1 MFLDPEP
8 LSKRKK
14 DMSSGFFSSQRPVTS
29 ARNHPARTSWRK
41 ASLHERS
48 KSENNQQEPN
58 LTLPEQLATVRLVNA
73 SPAPESPPHHGV
85 DGDDA
90 NEENWEENPTALP
103 RLPQSD
109 QLAQFKETSVRYP
122 ATSAADREH
131 DVSETNT
138 PANEVQ
144 TADNAPGITLLPD
157 EWQHELPPPV
167 WHRRNTS
174 SGYYSQAST
183 LQDSEIAYSKKSRK
197 SERYSTLSQLSTLR
211 GTPTPHEQET
221 RERAEVE
228 ASARSGLAQALQTL
242 QEASPERPER
252 LSTIRPVPSSDTSSP
267 TDPEPGARSLETS
280 PVRPRTAPSDLEQP
294 SSSEGTPQQSS
305 KRTLS
310 AGSIQPFSSTPN
322 WRDVPGTPASHHQRD
337 GSPESQA
344 ISEATF
350 PNTSSPNFIA
360 YTPDSVRPI
369 SKSDHPI
376 HGATSIDSINSRLK
390 YGPAG
395 RPHTGR
401 SLTNSGS
408 RASLTSSNDTLP
420 PLYIPKKRL
429 RHKAASESLSLQAEA
444 QALEEAHDSEAMDD
458 IDTLP
463 FPKRPFSSHLS
474 TIASE
479 SSRTASQHLSH
490 FSLGSGVLTGD
501 DASSSP
507 LSPGHRRQWSAP
519 AESIGSGPRS
529 TGTRGTSS
537 SEFQED
543 AGDMTLGIFRE
554 HSAMPEPLFKTN
566 AASGSNP
573 MDAPRRYDGPLP
585 PMPPIPKSRDSDENF
600 DTLSELQAPALQQK
614 RSGYSLRARS
624 NSTSTH
630 SRQLSQVSNVESE
643 RTSQGSTL
651 FPTWAKRF
659 YSGTHALQSKTSF
672 GSLSAGIRQPA
683 RHQRGDSAYTDR
695 SITSRLGTGYSNV
708 DSSSPVRSHFLPA
721 IFRPRTR
728 KRSLEHQRNS
738 RDSRSSKIRKSG
750 TSRRSR
756 DRPFQ
761 DTRDSMAIHRDPL
774 PQDPYEE
781 GPKDSAAE
789 ILPSGQPKWGPLKDP
804 APSPPRDENDHRRP
818 RLPRRYSKQRQWDQM
833 EFPRPM
839 TKDRLSDFGAHS
851 DDHDHTLRL
860 PRLAP
865 SKRTSQNRLSA
876 WRPPSFVSSLDT
888 LITSRHN
895 RQILLFMLGF
905 LCPLTWML
913 GAVLP
918 LPKKPVSAGDLE
930 ANLGNGPSEED
941 VQMAMMKHEAGDAER
956 RWREE
961 KVYYKAR
968 WWRVLNRVMSVV
980 GLGVI
985 GAVIALAVVATT

>member
-1 MFLDPEP
+1 
-8 LSKRKK
+8 
-14 DMSSGFFSSQRPVTS
+14 MSSGFFSSQRPVTS
-29 ARNHPARTSWRK
+29 SRNHPARTSWRK

-58 LTLPEQLATVRLVNA
+58 LAVPEQPATVRLVKP
-73 SPAPESPPHHGV
+73 SPAPESPPRLG
-85 DGDDA
+85 DSSDDA
-90 NEENWEENPTALP
+90 NKENWEENPDALP
-103 RLPQSD
+103 RLPQS
-109 QLAQFKETSVRYP
+109 AQFKETSVSYP
-122 ATSAADREH
+122 ATSAASREH
-131 DVSETNT
+131 DVSETNSL
-138 PANEVQ
+138 ANEAQIV
-144 TADNAPGITLLPD
+144 DNAPGITLVS
-157 EWQHELPPPV
+157 EGWQHELPPPV

-197 SERYSTLSQLSTLR
+197 SERYSSLSQLSTLR

-221 RERAEVE
+221 RERAEAE
-228 ASARSGLAQALQTL
+228 ASARSGPAQALQTL
-242 QEASPERPER
+242 TEASPERSER
-252 LSTIRPVPSSDTSSP
+252 LSTIRPVPASDSDTSSP

-280 PVRPRTAPSDLEQP
+280 PVRPQTAPSDLEQP
-294 SSSEGTPQQSS
+294 SSNEGTPQQSS

-322 WRDVPGTPASHHQRD
+322 WRDVAATPASHRQRD

-360 YTPDSVRPI
+360 YTPDSFRPI
-369 SKSDHPI
+369 SKKDGAI
-376 HGATSIDSINSRLK
+376 HGATSIESINSRLR
-390 YGPAG
+390 YGPIG
-395 RPHTGR
+395 RPDTGR

-444 QALEEAHDSEAMDD
+444 QALEEAHADEAMDD

-479 SSRTASQHLSH
+479 SEQSRTASQHLSH

-501 DASSSP
+501 DASSLP

-519 AESIGSGPRS
+519 AESIASGPQS

-554 HSAMPEPLFKTN
+554 QSAMPEPLFKTN
-566 AASGSNP
+566 AASGSRS

-614 RSGYSLRARS
+614 RSGYSLRGRS
-624 NSTSTH
+624 NSTPTH
-630 SRQLSQVSNVESE
+630 SRQLSQVSYVESE
-643 RTSQGSTL
+643 RTSQGSSL

-672 GSLSAGIRQPA
+672 GSLAGVSRQPT
-683 RHQRGDSAYTDR
+683 RHQRGDSAWTDR

-708 DSSSPVRSHFLPA
+708 ESASPVSSHFLPA

-750 TSRRSR
+750 NSRRSR
-756 DRPFQ
+756 DRPSQ

-781 GPKDSAAE
+781 GPKDSATE

-804 APSPPRDENDHRRP
+804 DASPPLDQNGRP
-818 RLPRRYSKQRQWDQM
+818 RRLPRKYSKQRQWDQM

-839 TKDRLSDFGAHS
+839 TKDRLSDFGV
-851 DDHDHTLRL
+851 HDETRAPH
-860 PRLAP
+860 LAP

-876 WRPPSFVSSLDT
+876 WRAPSFVSSLDT

-895 RQILLFMLGF
+895 RQIFLFMLGF
-905 LCPLTWML
+905 ICPLTWML

-918 LPKKPVSAGDLE
+918 LPKKPLSAEDLE
-930 ANLGNGPSEED
+930 ANLGQGQSEED

-961 KVYYKAR
+961 KVYHKAR
-968 WWRVLNRVMSVV
+968 WWRMLNRVMSVV

-985 GAVIALAVVATT
+985 AAVVSNSRRLWTMRTGC